1 MRTNR
6 HLLFAATAA
15 FATLLPAATAVAAPT
30 AARNALH
37 QPVVTHVGQIDRQDI
52 APQPGSEPDT
62 LVEPDVAVSPINPN
76 IAVAAAH
83 DGRYPDGGAV
93 DISYAWTHD
102 GGATWHHA
110 PLPGITKSAG
120 GTWDRASD
128 PVIAF
133 GPDGS
138 VYISVLAISL
148 NCPSAVTVSRST
160 DGGKTFG
167 APVLAHY
174 SASCN
179 YSDDKNFLVIDN
191 GRHSPHRGRL
201 YQFWTPFLYDADGN
215 NTAAIQVVRWS
226 DNHGRTWSR
235 TVNVSAADRYS
246 QNSQPMIKPDGTI
259 VDTYLDYGTAAGEE
273 GPESRIGQDADRQ
286 ATPAAEAPP
295 ADTIVARTS
304 HNGGA
309 TWSASATIT
318 TQAGE
323 GPEGIRCCLPSAS
336 ADPITGRMF
345 TAWISPAS
353 DAVMLSQ
360 SFDGTHWS
368 AASRVTPAPSAGRD
382 YINVDVAAYRGQVF
396 VANST
401 RDTTVQDGRFVQQQ
415 LSVSSDGR
423 QFAAPIKLGPLSDLN
438 YAAEAGGKF
447 PGDYMGTAATHGRVY
462 AVWCRSSAPS
472 DPNAKYHQTVYGATL
487 RS

>member
-1 MRTNR
+1 MRTR
-6 HLLFAATAA
+6 RYYAL
-15 FATLLPAATAVAAPT
+15 AVAAALVTVLPT
-30 AARNALH
+30 AAAAVGAPAPNAQH
-37 QPVVTHVGQIDRQDI
+37 PPVVTHVGQIDRQDI
-52 APQPGSEPDT
+52 PPLPGSEPDT
-62 LVEPDVAVSPINPN
+62 LVEPDVAVSPLNPD

-128 PVIAF
+128 PVVAF

-148 NCPSAVTVSRST
+148 DCPSGVTVSRST

-174 SASCN
+174 SASCD
-179 YSDDKNFLVIDN
+179 YSDDKNFLAIDN
-191 GRHSPHRGRL
+191 GRHSPHYGRL
-201 YQFWTPFLYDADGN
+201 YQFWTPFIYDADGN
-215 NTAAIQVVRWS
+215 NTASIQVVRWS
-226 DNHGRTWSR
+226 DNHGRTWSP
-235 TVNVSAADRYS
+235 TVNVSAADRFS

-259 VDTYLDYGTAAGEE
+259 VDAYLDYGTAAGEE
-273 GPESRIGQDADRQ
+273 GPESRIGEDTDVR
-286 ATPAAEAPP
+286 ATPAADAPP
-295 ADTIVARTS
+295 ADTVVARTS
-304 HNGGA
+304 HDGGA

-323 GPEGIRCCLPSAS
+323 GPEGIRCCLPSAT
-336 ADPITGRMF
+336 ADPISGRLF
-345 TAWISPAS
+345 AAWISPAS

-368 AASRVTPAPSAGRD
+368 AATRVTPQPSTGRD
-382 YINVDVAAYRGQVF
+382 YVNVDVAAYRGQVF
-396 VANST
+396 VADST
-401 RDTTVQDGRFVQQQ
+401 RNTTVQDGRFVRQQ
-415 LSVSSDGR
+415 LSVSADGR
-423 QFAAPIKLGPLSDLN
+423 QFGVPITLGPRSDLN

-447 PGDYMGTAATHGRVY
+447 PGDYMGTAATRGRVY
-462 AVWCRSSAPS
+462 AVWCRSSAPA
-472 DPNAKYHQTVYGATL
+472 DPSATYHQTVYGATL
-487 RS
+487 Q